1 MPHLYQT
8 FKAVILAVFLVSF
21 AAVAQEQEYTTDELY
36 TQARNAAFEE
46 DDYPKAIALL
56 KAALKKSPDYLEVR
70 VFLGRIYTY
79 SDSLPQARRTFEE
92 VLAKE
97 KGHEEA
103 SFAYGNLEFWNDNS
117 EAALKVVNKGL
128 DYHPESENLGLLKA
142 KVLRDLEAYEEAT
155 ATLQGLL
162 EQNPKLDQA
171 RSLLSSINSATAK
184 NAVGLNYE
192 FVYFD
197 ERFDD
202 PWHLAA
208 LDYIRQT
215 KLGSVAARINFANRF
230 RTDALQFEVDAY
242 PRISDVFYTY
252 VNLGI
257 SSDSGIFPQ
266 YRAGFSLFSNLPAS
280 FEADAG
286 FRYLAFDDDTF
297 VYTLGLGKYY
307 KNYWFNFRTY
317 LTPSDSALSQ
327 SYALTVRYY
336 FGGADD
342 FIGARIG
349 TGISP
354 DDNANSALFNGATI
368 TRLRSNNL
376 TLFYRKLLGATHVL
390 TAQAGLEDQ
399 EYAADSSGLQ
409 FSVSVGFIKRF

>member
-1 MPHLYQT
+1 MSHLYQT

-184 NAVGLNYE
+184 NAIGVNYE

-208 LDYIRQT
+208 LDYTRQT
-215 KLGSVAARINFANRF
+215 KLGSVAARFNFANRF
-230 RTDALQFEVDAY
+230 RTDAFQFEVDAY

>member
-1 MPHLYQT
+1 MSHLYQT

-79 SDSLPQARRTFEE
+79 SDSLPQARMAFEE

>member
-79 SDSLPQARRTFEE
+79 SDSLPQARMAFEE

-117 EAALKVVNKGL
+117 EAALKVVNNGL

>member
-79 SDSLPQARRTFEE
+79 SDSLPQARMAFEE

-117 EAALKVVNKGL
+117 EAALKVVNNGL
-128 DYHPESENLGLLKA
+128 DYHPESEKLGLLKA

>member
-79 SDSLPQARRTFEE
+79 SDSLPQARMAFEE

-117 EAALKVVNKGL
+117 EAALKVVNNGL
-128 DYHPESENLGLLKA
+128 DYHPESEKLGLLKA
-142 KVLRDLEAYEEAT
+142 KVLRNLEAYEEAT

-171 RSLLSSINSATAK
+171 RSLLSSINSATVK
-184 NAVGLNYE
+184 NAVGINYE

-215 KLGSVAARINFANRF
+215 KLGSVAARVNFANRF

>member
-79 SDSLPQARRTFEE
+79 SDSLPQARMAFEE

-349 TGISP
+349 PSTVLESIP
-354 DDNANSALFNGATI
+354 DNSI
-368 TRLRSNNL
+368 P
-376 TLFYRKLLGATHVL
+376 K
-390 TAQAGLEDQ
+390 
-399 EYAADSSGLQ
+399 
-409 FSVSVGFIKRF
+409 

>member
-1 MPHLYQT
+1 MPHLYKP
-8 FKAVILAVFLVSF
+8 FKALMLAMFFITFGSF
-21 AAVAQEQEYTTDELY
+21 AQEEEYTTDELY
-36 TQARNAAFEE
+36 TQARNAAFDE
-46 DDYPKAIALL
+46 DDYPKAVKLL
-56 KAALKKSPDYLEVR
+56 KAALAKSPDYLGVR

-79 SDSLPQARRTFEE
+79 SDSLPKARMAFEE

-117 EAALKVVNKGL
+117 ETALKIVNNGL
-128 DYHPESENLGLLKA
+128 EAHPESENLGILKA
-142 KVLRDLEAYEEAT
+142 KVLKDLENYEEAT
-155 ATLQGLL
+155 ATLQKLL
-162 EQNPKLDQA
+162 EQNPKLTQA
-171 RSLLSSINSATAK
+171 RSMLSGINSSTAK
-184 NAVGLNYE
+184 NELGVNYD

-208 LDYIRQT
+208 LDYTRQT
-215 KLGSVAARINFANRF
+215 KLGSMAARVNFANRF

-242 PRISDVFYTY
+242 PRISDLFYTY

-266 YRAGFSLFSNLPAS
+266 YRAGFSLFANLPAS

-286 FRYLAFDDDTF
+286 FRYLAFNEDTF
-297 VYTLGLGKYY
+297 IYTLGLGKYY

-317 LTPSDSALSQ
+317 LKPSDSALSQ
-327 SYALTVRYY
+327 SYALTMRYY

-342 FIGARIG
+342 FIGAKIG

-354 DDNANSALFNGATI
+354 DDRANSVLFDGANI
-368 TRLRSNNL
+368 TRLRSNNVAL
-376 TLFYRKLLGATHVL
+376 YYRKLLGSTHVL
-390 TAQAGLEDQ
+390 TAQTALEDQ
-399 EYAADSSGLQ
+399 EYATDTRGLQ
-409 FSVSVGFIKRF
+409 FSISVGFIKRF

>member
-1 MPHLYQT
+1 MSHLYQA

-79 SDSLPQARRTFEE
+79 SDSLPQARMAFEE

-184 NAVGLNYE
+184 NAVGVNYE

-208 LDYIRQT
+208 LDYTRQT
-215 KLGSVAARINFANRF
+215 KLGSVAARVNFANRF
-230 RTDALQFEVDAY
+230 RTDALQFEMDAY

>member
-1 MPHLYQT
+1 MFYLYQT

-79 SDSLPQARRTFEE
+79 SDSLPQARMAFEE

>member
-1 MPHLYQT
+1 MC
-8 FKAVILAVFLVSF
+8 I
-21 AAVAQEQEYTTDELY
+21 
-36 TQARNAAFEE
+36 R
-46 DDYPKAIALL
+46 
-56 KAALKKSPDYLEVR
+56 
-70 VFLGRIYTY
+70 
-79 SDSLPQARRTFEE
+79 DS
-92 VLAKE
+92 
-97 KGHEEA
+97 
-103 SFAYGNLEFWNDNS
+103 
-117 EAALKVVNKGL
+117 
-128 DYHPESENLGLLKA
+128 
-142 KVLRDLEAYEEAT
+142 
-155 ATLQGLL
+155 
-162 EQNPKLDQA
+162 
-171 RSLLSSINSATAK
+171 NSATAK

>member
-79 SDSLPQARRTFEE
+79 SDSLPQARMAFEE

-184 NAVGLNYE
+184 NAVGVNYE

-208 LDYIRQT
+208 LDYTRQT
-215 KLGSVAARINFANRF
+215 KLGSVAARVNFANRF
-230 RTDALQFEVDAY
+230 RTDALQFEMDAY

>member
-79 SDSLPQARRTFEE
+79 SDSLPQARMAFEE

-117 EAALKVVNKGL
+117 EAALKVVNNGL
-128 DYHPESENLGLLKA
+128 DYHPESEKLGLLKA
-142 KVLRDLEAYEEAT
+142 KVLRNLEAYEEAT

-171 RSLLSSINSATAK
+171 RSLLSSINSATVK
-184 NAVGLNYE
+184 NAVGINYE

>member
-79 SDSLPQARRTFEE
+79 SDSLPQARMAFEE

-215 KLGSVAARINFANRF
+215 KLGSVAARVNFANRF

>member
-79 SDSLPQARRTFEE
+79 SDSLPQARMAFEE

-215 KLGSVAARINFANRF
+215 KLGSVAARVNFANRF
-230 RTDALQFEVDAY
+230 STDALQFEVDAY

-376 TLFYRKLLGATHVL
+376 TLFYRNLLGATHVL

>member
-79 SDSLPQARRTFEE
+79 SDSLPQARMAFEE